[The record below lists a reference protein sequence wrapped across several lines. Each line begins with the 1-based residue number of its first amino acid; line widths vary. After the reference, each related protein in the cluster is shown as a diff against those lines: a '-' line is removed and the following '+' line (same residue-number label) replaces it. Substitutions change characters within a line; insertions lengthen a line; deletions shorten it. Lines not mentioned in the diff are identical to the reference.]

1 MNSSSYALNASSS
14 LNYRDSP
21 SAAVAKNVI
30 VLALGFTINYI
41 NGTLIHT
48 FRKHQVSIYCYC
60 CFYLIII
67 IEKIYLNIANT
78 KKNICIKVIKVR

>member
-21 SAAVAKNVI
+21 SVAVAKNVI

-48 FRKHQVSIYCYC
+48 FRKHQVSIYSYC

-67 IEKIYLNIANT
+67 IGKIYLNIANT
-78 KKNICIKVIKVR
+78 RNIYVLK